1 MIDWIR
7 RLVAPPV
14 FEGDEDKTRIAG
26 LLNTILLS
34 VAVFAFQVGIVLPF
48 VSPQSGLGLGAPP
61 AAVLICLGGLFLLRR
76 GYVGV
81 ASLLAVALLWAGY
94 TALLIVGGG
103 INSPFSIGILVAL
116 LMAALLF
123 SGRAIWTLFGLS
135 AVTLIGIFAAG
146 EAGLLPQPIFPV
158 TPLSGLVVVAA
169 NLAAAA
175 VMLYLSARGLSQEL
189 ARSRRLAAELEGQ
202 RKRLEV
208 TVQERTR
215 DLARRSQ
222 YLQAAGAVAR
232 EAAAVLN
239 LDLLLS
245 QVAALV
251 SERFGFYHTGIF
263 ILDPAREWAVLQ
275 AVSSDGGRR
284 MLARRHQLKVGQTG
298 MVGMTA
304 ALGRPHIA
312 LDVGADAVFFDNPD
326 LPDTRSEAAL
336 PLRAR
341 GEVIGVLD
349 VQSAEPAA
357 FSQEDVTVLQT
368 LADQVAVAIDN
379 ARLFRQAEQGL
390 EAERQAY
397 GEFSRQAWAEMVRAR
412 PDLGYHYRDGK
423 VERVG
428 SDPQASPSPDPAVL
442 QRDFPGLPAISL
454 PIEYRGQALGT
465 IVAHK
470 PAGSGEWTPEE
481 TALLGTLAEQLSVA
495 LDSARLYQATQRRA
509 AQERLVG
516 DVTARMRQTLDVD
529 AVLRTAA
536 QEMRQALGLSQIA
549 VRLTSPGQAGREA
562 PIPPEYGGT
571 LDLTSSGGKVS
582 PEDGGKVPPEDGG
595 KEKTR

>member
-34 VAVFAFQVGIVLPF
+34 VAVFALQVGIVLPF
-48 VSPQSGLGLGAPP
+48 VSPQPGLGVGAPA
-61 AAVLICLGGLFLLRR
+61 AAVLMCLGGLFLLRR
-76 GYVGV
+76 GYVGF
-81 ASLLAVALLWAGY
+81 ASLLPVALLWVGY
-94 TALLIVGGG
+94 TALIIVGGG
-103 INSPFSIGILVAL
+103 INSPFSIGILAAL
-116 LMAALLF
+116 VMAALLF
-123 SGRAIWTLFGLS
+123 SGRAIWTLVGLS

-169 NLAAAA
+169 NLAAVG
-175 VMLYLSARGLSQEL
+175 VMLYLSARGLSQAL
-189 ARSRRLAAELEGQ
+189 ARSRRLAAEIEGE
-202 RKRLEV
+202 RERLEV
-208 TVQERTR
+208 TVQERTH
-215 DLARRSQ
+215 DLARHSQ
-222 YLQAAGAVAR
+222 YLEAAGAVAR

-239 LDLLLS
+239 VDLLLS

-251 SERFGFYHTGIF
+251 SERFGFHHTGIF

-275 AVSSDGGRR
+275 AASSDGGRR

-298 MVGMTA
+298 IVGMTA
-304 ALGRPHIA
+304 ALGKPHIA
-312 LDVGADAVFFDNPD
+312 LDVGTDAVFFDNPD

-341 GEVIGVLD
+341 GEIIGVLD

-357 FSQEDVTVLQT
+357 FSQEDVAVLQT

-379 ARLFRQAEQGL
+379 ARLFRQAEQSL

-397 GEFSRQAWAEMVRAR
+397 GEFSRQAWADIVRAR

-423 VERVG
+423 VEPVG
-428 SDPQASPSPDPAVL
+428 SDPQASPSPGPAGV
-442 QRDFPGLPAISL
+442 QRDGPGLPAISL
-454 PIEYRGQALGT
+454 PVEYRGQALGT

-495 LDSARLYQATQRRA
+495 LDSARLYQSTQRRA

-562 PIPPEYGGT
+562 PI
-571 LDLTSSGGKVS
+571 DLVSS
-582 PEDGGKVPPEDGG
+582 GGKVPPEYGGKVPPEYGG